1 MSFQDQ
7 LATAMKKYLGEDLDE
22 TIIKDGYETDIFNYL
37 VQLKK
42 KVGAVQNESYDFSLS
57 WTESKCTIE
66 DVTLEVKIKTENNTI
81 VIEKIVDGEV
91 SSLDAIIVQDGEL
104 FAVGRNEKFTT
115 QVFEEY
121 LRETFGEKLGL

>member
-42 KVGAVQNESYDFSLS
+42 KVGAVQNESYDFTLS